1 MAASQLSIRNL
12 FVSRGGRP
20 VLRDI
25 SLSVPPGEITALLGA
40 NGAGKSTLVLTTAGI
55 LPATRGSISCDGAEL
70 LGQSP
75 DAVRR
80 HGVALVLEGHP
91 VLTGLSVGDNL
102 AAAAMMHPR
111 READREIEAALQTF
125 PELRARLSTAAQN
138 LSGGQKQMVVIAQ
151 GMIARPR
158 YLLIDELSFGLAPS
172 IVNRL
177 AETIQ
182 AIAARGV
189 GILLIEQF
197 TTLALSLAKTA
208 LVLER
213 GELVFAGASEEL
225 RRNPEILHG
234 AYLASG
240 RGPSADSAFS
250 QGAAR

>member
-1 MAASQLSIRNL
+1 MAASELTVRNL

-20 VLRDI
+20 VLRDV

-40 NGAGKSTLVLTTAGI
+40 NGAGKSTLVLTMAGV
-55 LPATRGSISCDGAEL
+55 LPPVRGSISCEGVEL

-91 VLTGLSVGDNL
+91 VLTGLSVRDNL

-111 READREIEAALQTF
+111 HQADREIEAALETF

-240 RGPSADSAFS
+240 RGPSADSAFA
-250 QGAAR
+250 QGAAK